1 MDDLVTIDYPHEAD
15 LALKLGYTL
24 YCDNVEPVVK
34 IRHVGHGFEVL
45 TQRGWK
51 MPTKCWGVLQAKRV
65 EVEQG
70 ELFK

>member
-24 YCDNVEPVVK
+24 YCDNVEAVIKV
-34 IRHVGHGFEVL
+34 RHVGHGFEVL
-45 TQRGWK
+45 TARGWK
-51 MPTKCWGVLQAKRV
+51 TPAKCWGVLQEKAV

-70 ELFK
+70 KLFE